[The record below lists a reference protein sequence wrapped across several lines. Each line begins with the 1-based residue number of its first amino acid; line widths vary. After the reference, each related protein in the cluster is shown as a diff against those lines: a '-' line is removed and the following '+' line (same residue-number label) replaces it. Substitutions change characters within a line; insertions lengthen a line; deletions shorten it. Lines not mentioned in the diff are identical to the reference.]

1 MALFGNLFKK
11 KECAI
16 CGGEIGLLGNRKLE
30 DGNMCKKCASKL
42 SPWFEDRRHATVAD
56 VEKQLE
62 YRAQNEQE
70 LKSFNPTRSFGN
82 YYKMHVEER
91 NGVPYRFVVSNDSNW
106 RSENP
111 DIILFKDVTDCT
123 LDVDKYEREL
133 KYKDESGEEKSY
145 FPQRFEYNYNFFV
158 EMKIANNP
166 YFDDIRFKLNNSAV
180 IIESERIGGGMG
192 ILSARKQ
199 DHTYHPQYRVYQQMF
214 EDLQNTV
221 QNGKS
226 GVSTMGQAAGADPIM
241 VLIEQIRNAPD
252 FETIVE
258 TNKTVTALVAN
269 LPNRDAYYVLQTQ
282 AMKEANE
289 RVTAQMTA
297 AAAAQ
302 PVPQAAPAAGPKFC
316 TGCGAP
322 ASGKFCENCGTKLF

>member
-30 DGNMCKKCASKL
+30 DGNMCKKCAAKL
-42 SPWFEDRRHATVAD
+42 SPFFDDRRHSTV
-56 VEKQLE
+56 EQIKQQLE
-62 YRAQNEQE
+62 YRAANEKE
-70 LKSFNPTRSFGN
+70 LATFNPTRTIGN
-82 YYKMHVEER
+82 NDKFMYEER
-91 NGVPYRFVVSNDSNW
+91 NRIPYRFVVSDAKEW
-106 RSENP
+106 RKENP
-111 DIILFKDVTDCT
+111 DIVLFKDVTACEFEVQHYD
-123 LDVDKYEREL
+123 REL
-133 KYKDESGEEKSY
+133 TYKDEQGEEQSY
-145 FPQRFEYNYNFFV
+145 FPKRYEYNYDFFA
-158 EMKIANNP
+158 ELTIANNP
-166 YFDDIRFKLNNSAV
+166 YFDKIVVKLNRNTVEIVSEKINSGLFNSRAN
-180 IIESERIGGGMG
+180 
-192 ILSARKQ
+192 
-199 DHTYHPQYRVYQQMF
+199 DHTYHPEYRIHQQMF
-214 EDLQNTV
+214 EDLKDVVNRS
-221 QNGKS
+221 K
-226 GVSTMGQAAGADPIM
+226 GVGAAGAGADPIM

-302 PVPQAAPAAGPKFC
+302 PAPQAAPAAGPKFC